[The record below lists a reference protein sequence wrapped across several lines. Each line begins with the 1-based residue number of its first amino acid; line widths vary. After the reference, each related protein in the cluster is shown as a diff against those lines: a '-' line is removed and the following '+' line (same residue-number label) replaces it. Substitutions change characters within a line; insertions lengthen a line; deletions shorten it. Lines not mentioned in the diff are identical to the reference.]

1 MVAAGVTTGHEVR
14 ESRNKGE
21 GAQVITMS
29 GGEGCVMR
37 ETETVLSV
45 IREPITRKVITGE
58 PVMGKL
64 IRRVREGADGKGP
77 ESRAPRRR
85 PTSLG
90 GRPHGKG
97 SAPQTPR
104 RAAHPSIKVA
114 GTVRS
119 TVYS

>member
-14 ESRNKGE
+14 ESRHKGE

-29 GGEGCVMR
+29 GGEGCVMQA
-37 ETETVLSV
+37 TETVLSV

-77 ESRAPRRR
+77 ALRAPRRR

-90 GRPHGKG
+90 
-97 SAPQTPR
+97 R
-104 RAAHPSIKVA
+104 RLGETHQ
-114 GTVRS
+114 R
-119 TVYS
+119 

>member
-29 GGEGCVMR
+29 GGEGCVMQA
-37 ETETVLSV
+37 TETVLSV

-77 ESRAPRRR
+77 VFRAPRRR
-85 PTSLG
+85 PTSLAVT
-90 GRPHGKG
+90 
-97 SAPQTPR
+97 AP
-104 RAAHPSIKVA
+104 RAAGEHATRAYGFTGQPSPGYVA
-114 GTVRS
+114 S
-119 TVYS
+119 S

>member
-1 MVAAGVTTGHEVR
+1 VPTVVAGVTTGHEVR

-29 GGEGCVMR
+29 GGEGCVMQA
-37 ETETVLSV
+37 TETVLSV

-77 ESRAPRRR
+77 VLRAPRRR
-85 PTSLG
+85 PTSLCE
-90 GRPHGKG
+90 GRGLRCPRLLGVVVSDGKK
-97 SAPQTPR
+97 R
-104 RAAHPSIKVA
+104 RALSSLK
-114 GTVRS
+114 GL
-119 TVYS
+119 

>member
-29 GGEGCVMR
+29 GGEGCVMQA
-37 ETETVLSV
+37 TETVLSV

-64 IRRVREGADGKGP
+64 IRRVREGADEKGP
-77 ESRAPRRR
+77 VFRAPRRR

-90 GRPHGKG
+90 GRLHGKG
-97 SAPQTPR
+97 
-104 RAAHPSIKVA
+104 PSRI
-114 GTVRS
+114 R
-119 TVYS
+119 